1 MYEDKLIEFQLYV
14 KSLRRQHGYMVGQIG
29 NADEMPVWF
38 DILLSTTD
46 CERGAKEVKRLS
58 TKSERLRFIV
68 MLS

>member
-14 KSLRRQHGYMVGQIG
+14 KSLRRQHGYMVDQIG

-46 CERGAKEVKRLS
+46 CERGAKEVKCLS
-58 TKSERLRFIV
+58 TKSEHSRFIV